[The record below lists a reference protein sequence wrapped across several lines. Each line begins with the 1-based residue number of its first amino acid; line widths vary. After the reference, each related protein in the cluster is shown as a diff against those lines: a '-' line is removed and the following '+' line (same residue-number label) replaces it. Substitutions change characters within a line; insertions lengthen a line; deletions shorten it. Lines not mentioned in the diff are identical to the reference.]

1 MKTEELEKLY
11 QERSLIK
18 QLIRLDKARYNHLE
32 VRSHEI
38 KTKINSEYAPV
49 DTGFFMLYDTMLAQR
64 ITQYAIEN
72 FKGTLE
78 DDREQL
84 RSNYDMYHRDR

>member
-1 MKTEELEKLY
+1 MKKEELEKLY

-49 DTGFFMLYDTMLAQR
+49 DLGYFMMYDAMLAQQ
-64 ITQYAIEN
+64 ITQVGIARLKEL
-72 FKGTLE
+72 LE
-78 DDREQL
+78 Q
-84 RSNYDMYHRDR
+84 

>member
-18 QLIRLDKARYNHLE
+18 QLIRLDRARYNHLE

-38 KTKINSEYAPV
+38 KTKINSECEPV
-49 DTGFFMLYDTMLAQR
+49 DPGYFMMYDAMLAQQ
-64 ITQYAIEN
+64 ITQVGIDN
-72 FKGTLE
+72 LKNNIQDFE
-78 DDREQL
+78 DDLLTSYGR
-84 RSNYDMYHRDR
+84 